1 MGTLEQVMQMKN
13 QGMSDEE
20 ISMSLQQQGIS
31 PKEITDAMNQAQIKN
46 AVYAEDQGYEAPSPV
61 AAAGA
66 EEALYTPQTQ
76 EMSGQGQ
83 YMPEQ
88 GYYQQEQYAAP
99 SQAMDS
105 DTIIEIAN
113 QVFSEKIRKIEKT
126 IDEFN
131 EFRALAQVKIDSIDE
146 RLKRIEKIIDTIQI
160 KILEKIGSYG
170 EELKTTQKEMSMM
183 QQSFRKAGIKHKKT
197 SKKKKR

>member
-20 ISMSLQQQGIS
+20 IAGTLQQQGIS

-66 EEALYTPQTQ
+66 EEAPYTPQTQ
-76 EMSGQGQ
+76 EMAGQGQ

-88 GYYQQEQYAAP
+88 GYYQEQYAAP
-99 SQAMDS
+99 AAGIDS

-113 QVFSEKIRKIEKT
+113 QVFSEKIKKSEKT

-131 EFRALAQVKIDSIDE
+131 EFKALAQVKIDSIDD

-170 EELKTTQKEMSMM
+170 EELSSTKKEMSMM
-183 QQSFRKAGIKHKKT
+183 QESFRKAGIKHKKT
-197 SKKKKR
+197 KSSKKKR